1 MQKVPYTVKDC
12 ARDDE
17 KSIVVPP
24 LFHVRVKGTYTSWCP
39 ITGTSR
45 CGLGRLR
52 EWYAHFLAFCR
63 CSQPVTTVLCKKAPA
78 KCAVPFNALGT
89 SIAQSPKLVNCF
101 FAQNAPGNFDSP
113 NLPKWIHSPKSQNV
127 VLHQL

>member
-63 CSQPVTTVLCKKAPA
+63 CSQPVTAVLCKKAPA
-78 KCAVPFNALGT
+78 KCAVPFNAFVRT
-89 SIAQSPKLVNCF
+89 
-101 FAQNAPGNFDSP
+101 
-113 NLPKWIHSPKSQNV
+113 
-127 VLHQL
+127 